1 MNISMNQFPN
11 MTKAG
16 IYLDKNGRFN
26 IDKFNV
32 ISDKVDEVTAQRAK
46 KQMLND
52 MNDMSFDE
60 LQMVEVLLQAN
71 G

>member
-1 MNISMNQFPN
+1 MNQFPN
-11 MTKAG
+11 MAKAG

-32 ISDKVDEVTAQRAK
+32 ISNEVDEVTAQRAK

-52 MNDMSFDE
+52 MNEMSYDE